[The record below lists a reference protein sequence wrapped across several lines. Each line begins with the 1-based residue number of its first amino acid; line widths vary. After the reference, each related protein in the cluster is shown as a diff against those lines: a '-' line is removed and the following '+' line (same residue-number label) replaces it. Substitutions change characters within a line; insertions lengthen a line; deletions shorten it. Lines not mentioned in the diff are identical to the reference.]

1 MSPQLGSDKYKKC
14 KNQSWRQKTKQ
25 LWFCWLL
32 CHPTRK
38 QISPILTRVKPNV
51 SKSSLGLLCGIH
63 KLH

>member
-38 QISPILTRVKPNV
+38 QISPIL
-51 SKSSLGLLCGIH
+51 
-63 KLH
+63 